1 MLALRTTIFLCLVCF
16 SQTLSGQDIVKENLG
31 PKINTQYDETK
42 PIIAPDGKILYFARQ
57 SYPENI
63 KGDKDLQ
70 DIYYCLH
77 TDNEWSQAV
86 NIGEPLNDKHPN
98 GVSSVAPDGNSLLV
112 INAYHSTGLTMGGA
126 SISKKQNNYWQ
137 KPVKINIQNFYNF
150 SDYVDYYMSNDEKSL
165 LMAVQ
170 REDSE
175 GDQDIYVSHRIDEYN
190 WSEPITLGEVIN
202 TPSAEFA
209 PFLAAD
215 NKTLFFASQG
225 HDGVGGSDIFYSKR
239 LDNTWQNWSEP
250 ENIGPEVNTAGFEAY
265 YTIPASGD
273 FAYFVS
279 DNNSISDSKDLFK
292 ITLPYQFRPEPVL
305 MVKGNVFD
313 NKTKAPLAASIIF
326 VDLEAKDEAGF
337 ALSNFDDGSYKII
350 LPRGTKYQFLAERP
364 GYIGIVQYRDLTDIT
379 EYQELESNLGLVPI
393 EKGQVATSHHIFFTE
408 NTREFMDDAYVEL
421 DRFTSIFKNNPGIK
435 IEIGAHANT
444 LQSATANLELSEKR
458 ALAIKQYFEQKGVN
472 GLRLLTLPNGSVKP
486 YDGPEVSLKRGT
498 NVNDRVDFTI
508 IQTDWSPPSINDA
521 DGDNVVDEIDECPD
535 EKGSEATNG
544 CPDNDK
550 DGIINDKDDCPNVA
564 GVEENNG
571 CPELAE
577 EVKKVLKEALEGIEF
592 ESGRDIIKPTSYAIL
607 DQVVEVMQTNADY
620 KLKIA
625 GHTDSMGKDETNLIL
640 SHKRAEAAKNYLVE
654 KGVEEDRLDAVGYGE
669 TKPVASNDTAA
680 GRRQNRRVEFT
691 VIFE

>member
-1 MLALRTTIFLCLVCF
+1 MLAHRTIIFLCLVF
-16 SQTLSGQDIVKENLG
+16 LSHSLLGQDIVKENLG

-42 PIIAPDGKILYFARQ
+42 PIISPDGKILYFARQ
-57 SYPENI
+57 SFPDNI

-70 DIYYCLH
+70 DIYYCLY
-77 TDNEWSQAV
+77 TDSEWSQAV
-86 NIGEPLNDKHPN
+86 NIGEPLNDRHPN

-126 SISKKQNNYWQ
+126 SISRKQNNYWQ
-137 KPVKINIQNFYNF
+137 KPEKINIQNFYNF

-175 GDQDIYVSHRIDEYN
+175 GDQDIYVSHRIDDYN
-190 WSEPITLGEVIN
+190 WSEPITLGDVIN

-215 NKTLFFASQG
+215 NKTLFFASEG
-225 HDGVGGSDIFYSKR
+225 HEGKGSSDVFYSKR

-250 ENIGPEVNTAGFEAY
+250 ENIGPEVNTSGFEGY

-279 DNNSISDSKDLFK
+279 DNGSINDSKDLFR
-292 ITLPYQFRPEPVL
+292 ITLPYKFRPEPVL
-305 MVKGNVFD
+305 MVKGSVFD
-313 NKTKAPLAASIIF
+313 DKNKSPLAASIIF
-326 VDLEAKDEAGF
+326 IDLETKEEAGF

-350 LPRGTKYQFLAERP
+350 LPRGTRYEFLAERP
-364 GYIGIVQYRDLTDIT
+364 GYIGIVQYRDLTDIN

-393 EKGQVATSHHIFFTE
+393 EKDQTATTHHIFFKP
-408 NTREFMDDAYVEL
+408 NTSEFLDEAYIEL
-421 DRFTSIFKNNPGIK
+421 DRFTNILRNNPSIK
-435 IEIGAHANT
+435 VEIGAHANS
-444 LQSATANLELSEKR
+444 LSSATANLKLSEER
-458 ALAIKQYFEQKGVN
+458 AEAIEKYFVQKGVN
-472 GLRLLTLPNGSVKP
+472 GLRLLTLANGSVKP
-486 YDGPEVSLKRGT
+486 YEGPEVSLKKGT
-498 NVNDRVDFTI
+498 DVNDRVDFTI
-508 IQTDWSPPSINDA
+508 IQTDWFPPSLNDK
-521 DGDNVVDEIDECPD
+521 DGDNIADDDDECPD
-535 EKGSEATNG
+535 EAGPVETNG
-544 CPDNDK
+544 CPDNDN
-550 DGIINDKDDCPNVA
+550 DGIINSKDDCPNIA

-607 DQVVEVMQTNADY
+607 DQVVEVMKNNTEY

-625 GHTDSMGKDETNLIL
+625 GHTDSMGKDESNLIL
-640 SHKRAEAAKNYLVE
+640 SHKRAEAAKNYLIE
-654 KGVEEDRLDAVGYGE
+654 KGIDESRLDAVGYGE
-669 TKPVASNDTAA
+669 TKPIASNDTAE